1 MTCAL
6 IAFRVCNGV
15 SMRRPKT
22 HFEQVPLEIVQRI
35 LKEQTERQFDS
46 DDGIAKEAVENAINS
61 GEEAHT
67 VEVGNLLVGSNRN
80 KS

>member
-1 MTCAL
+1 
-6 IAFRVCNGV
+6 
-15 SMRRPKT
+15 MRRPKT